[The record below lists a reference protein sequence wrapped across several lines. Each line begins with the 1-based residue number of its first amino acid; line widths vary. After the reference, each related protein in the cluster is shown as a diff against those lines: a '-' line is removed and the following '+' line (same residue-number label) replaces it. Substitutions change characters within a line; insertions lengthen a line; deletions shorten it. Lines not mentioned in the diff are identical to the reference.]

1 MENKEEAINVQHEN
15 TPSIPVTLTLMQTA
29 YKFYTMKAMSCDINH
44 PADFILDTTGKA
56 TYEEALMQIHSII
69 QNPSFDNVIL
79 PYEIPKLCMQLGTFD
94 KIHSFHLRSKLRK
107 KKRSEEGP
115 NKELIRRLLIIY
127 YNIVFDE
134 SLRTYTYK
142 LFDQYHFDHQIVSLH
157 VNEKGART
165 ANGIMMYQGNE
176 CIECGSALNIVFRGT
191 QNAKGSLAIAYHKTS
206 APKLCISYQKKC
218 KKCDIYYNYNR
229 IDYTDKTTARDKRN
243 HTLLLD
249 PEAFEFYSIS
259 GKASQNYIHRSIYNS
274 IRNHQYCNKPQS
286 IMTWIEHY
294 NFDWKHEYDKLAEIK
309 NIHAILSSVELG
321 YASTLRYF
329 YFFALLCRL
338 RDMEDYG
345 SIIVNNKKIKIAL
358 KITDEDK
365 IAIKKDKT
373 ILDDIKN
380 NTKANNQDKEQE
392 KEVRGSVDYFRCYMR
407 KYYKRLIATA
417 VKELKQVPV
426 RIGPSGKIEIYPGWF
441 IVYGDG
447 GEKINRLRCAYP
459 AILSK
464 LDYMLKLLE
473 NGEYE
478 KAKASNDVEKDDDDI
493 DLVINNDAKK
503 YSAQRY
509 YECEAS
515 PYFNDK
521 NNDRKS
527 YKCCKHHIAKMVDHG
542 MELAD
547 ITKFISWYQIHATLA
562 KMTNTDVAKTIKAT
576 YSITDESLKSINTK
590 HKKRQNDLEA
600 KSIAFAKD
608 NPELQQKF
616 MKFVD
621 DIHKKVNN
629 FRKRAHLDRK
639 CKEIG
644 KAKTDGNVVGDKQQE
659 LYDKLRNI
667 LGDYDFD
674 TDVVDEI
681 VNANT
686 TSIIDL
692 LNLEFNYDKY
702 MDKYKGCRKVK
713 NITGAVTAK
722 TKGLNV
728 LMNCSGIIIKLR
740 EEIVRETPTAVIL
753 DIAESCTN
761 NKTLLNY
768 ANRIEAI
775 GYDMICRIYHHLKA
789 LVKNERLSPEYEV
802 FWCDMINRAFVDIW
816 HILHHTDELCQENG
830 TFHPKLPK
838 FQHILYNINQLM
850 DRVND
855 IIAEQFWATMNA
867 TTQLKA
873 MTQEKFTLFLLEK
886 RDYHNQ
892 AKYDDIKKDGW
903 TFIPIEWFTIIRD
916 IKKAAKSEVTLPSEI
931 KLKEENNVKLR
942 KVEIKADK
950 MQDVRR
956 LIVKAKTIPNS
967 DVNKN
972 KRRARKRKASD
983 INQDENCDCDHNAT
997 SKRRKAN

>member
-1 MENKEEAINVQHEN
+1 MENKEEAATDKQ
-15 TPSIPVTLTLMQTA
+15 TPIKQTPIPVTLTLMQTA

-44 PADFILDTTGKA
+44 PADFILDNNGKA
-56 TYEEALMQIHSII
+56 TYEEALIRIHDVIK
-69 QNPSFDNVIL
+69 NPSFNDVIL
-79 PYEIPKLCMQLGTFD
+79 PYDIQKLCMRLGTFNTD
-94 KIHSFHLRSKLRK
+94 LRSKLRK
-107 KKRSEEGP
+107 KKTSDDGS

-127 YNIVFDE
+127 YNIVFDA

-142 LFDQYHFDHQIVSLH
+142 LFNQDHIDHEIISLH

-176 CIECGSALNIVFRGT
+176 CLECGGILNIVYRNT
-191 QNAKGSLAIAYHKTS
+191 DHTKGSLAIAYHKTS
-206 APKLCISYQKKC
+206 APKLCLSYQKKC
-218 KKCDIYYNYNR
+218 NKCDVYFNHNR
-229 IDYTDKTTARDKRN
+229 IDYTDKTTVKDKRN
-243 HTLLLD
+243 CTLLLD
-249 PEAFEFYSIS
+249 PEAFEYYSIS

-274 IRNHQYCNKPQS
+274 IRNHQFCNKPQS
-286 IMTWIEHY
+286 IMTWTEHY
-294 NFDWKHEYDKLAEIK
+294 NFDWKHEYDKLAKIE
-309 NIHAILSSVELG
+309 NIHALSPSMELG
-321 YASTLRYF
+321 YAYILKYF
-329 YFFALLCRL
+329 YFFALLCRI
-338 RDMEDYG
+338 RDLEDYG
-345 SIIVNNKKIKIAL
+345 SIMINGKKIKIAL

-365 IAIKKDKT
+365 TAIKKDKNA
-373 ILDDIKN
+373 LN
-380 NTKANNQDKEQE
+380 NTNNNNTNKEQA
-392 KEVRGSVDYFRCYMR
+392 VRGANDYFRFYMR
-407 KYYKRLIATA
+407 KYHKELIATA

-426 RIGPSGKIEIYPGWF
+426 RIGVSGEIEIFPGWF

-478 KAKASNDVEKDDDDI
+478 KAKASNDVEKDNEDI

-515 PYFNDK
+515 PYFNDTK
-521 NNDRKS
+521 NDRKS

-542 MELAD
+542 MELSD

-562 KMTNTDVAKTIKAT
+562 KMTNTNVAKTIKAT
-576 YSITDESLKSINTK
+576 YTITDESLKSINTK

-600 KSIAFAKD
+600 KSMTFAKD
-608 NPELQQKF
+608 NPELQKKF
-616 MKFVD
+616 MNFVD
-621 DIHKKVNN
+621 DIYKKVND
-629 FRKRAHLDRK
+629 FRRRAHLDRR

-644 KAKTDGNVVGDKQQE
+644 KARTDGNVVGDKRQA

-681 VNANT
+681 INAN
-686 TSIIDL
+686 SISVIDL
-692 LNLEFNYDKY
+692 LNLEFNYDRY
-702 MDKYKGCRKVK
+702 MEKHKGCRKVK

-761 NKTLLNY
+761 NKTSLNY

-789 LVKNERLSPEYEV
+789 LVKNERLSAEYEV

-816 HILHHTDELCQENG
+816 HILHHTDELCQEDG

-838 FQHILYNINQLM
+838 FQNILYNINRLM

-903 TFIPIEWFTIIRD
+903 TFIPIEWFTTIRD

-931 KLKEENNVKLR
+931 KLKEENNVKLKR
-942 KVEIKADK
+942 VEIKADK

-983 INQDENCDCDHNAT
+983 INQDGNCNCDQNAT